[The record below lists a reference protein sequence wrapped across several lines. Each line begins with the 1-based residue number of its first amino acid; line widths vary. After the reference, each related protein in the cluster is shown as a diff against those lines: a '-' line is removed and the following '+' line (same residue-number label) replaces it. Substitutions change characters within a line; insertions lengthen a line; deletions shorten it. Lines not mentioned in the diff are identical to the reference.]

1 MKMVH
6 NLIIIL
12 LIIGFSFL
20 FETSCNYEFNSQL
33 TFILLSLFI
42 VVIYKFLINKC
53 IMKEN
58 FKSSNDQISFD
69 NQISDFLQRGLPD
82 RTDPLQYKEYS
93 KQLTQLQDKVD
104 IMNEYLNDI
113 KETAEGKNKGDTVGD
128 QLNIQASQQIQ
139 DYRIREMQKEIERTT
154 DLIKEAKMREDASKF
169 KKIPIYSSC
178 VVSNADGSLQ
188 VDEPLPNSNQSSSLN
203 GGANV
208 NTVNVPSGS
217 NTGNTNALRN
227 VNNTGD
233 VPPSTSSS
241 ENQKINGNTNQLSAM
256 LKHVL
261 EKGVNLN
268 LQTN

>member
-58 FKSSNDQISFD
+58 FSSFDDQIS
-69 NQISDFLQRGLPD
+69 NFLKSGLPD

-113 KETAEGKNKGDTVGD
+113 KETAEGKNKGDSVGD

-188 VDEPLPNSNQSSSLN
+188 VDEPLPNSNQPSSLN
-203 GGANV
+203 VGANV

-217 NTGNTNALRN
+217 NTGNTNDLRN

-233 VPPSTSSS
+233 APPSISSS
-241 ENQKINGNTNQLSAM
+241 NNQKINGNTNQLSAM

>member
-33 TFILLSLFI
+33 TFILLSLFV

-58 FKSSNDQISFD
+58 FSSFDDQINSFLK
-69 NQISDFLQRGLPD
+69 QGLPEQNTSRAD
-82 RTDPLQYKEYS
+82 MEKYS

-139 DYRIREMQKEIERTT
+139 DYRIRQIQKEIERTT

-178 VVSNADGSLQ
+178 IVSNADGSLQ
-188 VDEPLPNSNQSSSLN
+188 VDTPLSTNNNQTTLLN
-203 GGANV
+203 NV
-208 NTVNVPSGS
+208 NSVDTPSGS
-217 NTGNTNALRN
+217 NSNASNPLRN

-233 VPPSTSSS
+233 VSPSRSLS
-241 ENQKINGNTNQLSAM
+241 ENQKVNGNVNQLGSM

-261 EKGVNLN
+261 EKGVNVN

>member
-58 FKSSNDQISFD
+58 FIGFDQQIS
-69 NQISDFLQRGLPD
+69 NFLKTELPAG
-82 RTDPLQYKEYS
+82 QSGANVEEYKKE
-93 KQLTQLQDKVD
+93 LTQLQDKVD

-113 KETAEGKNKGDTVGD
+113 KETAEGKNNGETMGD

-188 VDEPLPNSNQSSSLN
+188 VDTPLPNGNQPPVLN
-203 GGANV
+203 NV
-208 NTVNVPSGS
+208 NSVNAPSGS
-217 NTGNTNALRN
+217 NSNASNPLRN

-233 VPPSTSSS
+233 NSPSANVS
-241 ENQKINGNTNQLSAM
+241 ENKKMNGNNTQLANM

-261 EKGVNLN
+261 EKGVNVN
-268 LQTN
+268 LQSN

>member
-58 FKSSNDQISFD
+58 FSSFDDQIS
-69 NQISDFLQRGLPD
+69 NFLKSGLPD
-82 RTDPLQYKEYS
+82 RTDPLQYKKYS

-113 KETAEGKNKGDTVGD
+113 KETAEGKNKGDSVGD

-188 VDEPLPNSNQSSSLN
+188 VDTPLPNANQPNSNSNNNVSNVGNFSSGSSSSLL
-203 GGANV
+203 
-208 NTVNVPSGS
+208 TP
-217 NTGNTNALRN
+217 LRN
-227 VNNTGD
+227 VNNIGD
-233 VPPSTSSS
+233 VKLSGSAS
-241 ENQKINGNTNQLSAM
+241 ENQKVNGNANQLGAM
-256 LKHVL
+256 VKTVL
-261 EKGVNLN
+261 EKGVTVN
-268 LQTN
+268 LQTQ

>member
-53 IMKEN
+53 IMKESFN
-58 FKSSNDQISFD
+58 SFDSQISEFLKTELPKG
-69 NQISDFLQRGLPD
+69 QTSSDVQE
-82 RTDPLQYKEYS
+82 YKKE
-93 KQLTQLQDKVD
+93 LTQLQDKVD

-113 KETAEGKNKGDTVGD
+113 KETAEGKKKGETMGD

-188 VDEPLPNSNQSSSLN
+188 VDTPLSNNNETIGRDTSNIKSVPIGSSSKSLN
-203 GGANV
+203 
-208 NTVNVPSGS
+208 P
-217 NTGNTNALRN
+217 LRN
-227 VNNTGD
+227 ANNTGD
-233 VPPSTSSS
+233 ASPSSSTS
-241 ENQKINGNTNQLSAM
+241 EKIEANDNSNDITSM
-256 LKHVL
+256 VKHIL
-261 EKGVNLN
+261 EKGVNVN

>member
-1 MKMVH
+1 MKMIH

-53 IMKEN
+53 IMKEH
-58 FKSSNDQISFD
+58 FTSFDVQISNFLKTELPPTG
-69 NQISDFLQRGLPD
+69 QSSSDVES
-82 RTDPLQYKEYS
+82 YKKE
-93 KQLTQLQDKVD
+93 LTQLQDKVD

-113 KETAEGKNKGDTVGD
+113 KETAEGKNKGETMGD

-139 DYRIREMQKEIERTT
+139 DYRIREMQKDIERTT

-178 VVSNADGSLQ
+178 IVSNADGSLQ
-188 VDEPLPNSNQSSSLN
+188 VDKPLQNASLNSNSINSGKIPKGSSFN
-203 GGANV
+203 E
-208 NTVNVPSGS
+208 S
-217 NTGNTNALRN
+217 NPLRN
-227 VNNTGD
+227 VKNIGD
-233 VPPSTSSS
+233 QSPSKTSI
-241 ENQKINGNTNQLSAM
+241 QHQQINGNNTQLSAM